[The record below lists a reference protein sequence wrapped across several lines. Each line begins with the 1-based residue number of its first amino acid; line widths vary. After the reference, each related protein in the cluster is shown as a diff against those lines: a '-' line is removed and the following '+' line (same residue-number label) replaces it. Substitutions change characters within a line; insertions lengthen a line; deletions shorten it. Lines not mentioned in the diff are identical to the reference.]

1 MLRFLAR
8 ELHCWRVMHASSN
21 GLVRRADRLE
31 TATLVMLWIAA
42 LAGLMV
48 ALTVGGNTYAAHK
61 ATIEHQGPRHSV
73 SATIIRTSVEGI
85 GEPRIGAPSA
95 GVPGVG
101 VPSADVPSAAV
112 PNDSGQNTTDHTT
125 VAWRDPNGHRLT
137 ATVGAEPL
145 DAVGRVRTVWLDDT
159 GAVVSPPVTTTD
171 AVMEGLIAGA
181 GVVMLVVLA
190 WWGSTVL
197 VRLVADRHRSREW
210 DAAWRQFDIDSH
222 P

>member
-1 MLRFLAR
+1 MDHQQTGAGAAPVSGPKALSRRATGNDHVRGDRHQEGDMLRFLAR

-61 ATIEHQGPRHSV
+61 ATIEHQEPRHSV
-73 SATIIRTSVEGI
+73 SATIIRTSVEGV

-101 VPSADVPSAAV
+101 
-112 PNDSGQNTTDHTT
+112 
-125 VAWRDPNGHRLT
+125 GHHH
-137 ATVGAEPL
+137 
-145 DAVGRVRTVWLDDT
+145 
-159 GAVVSPPVTTTD
+159 PPVP
-171 AVMEGLIAGA
+171 
-181 GVVMLVVLA
+181 
-190 WWGSTVL
+190 
-197 VRLVADRHRSREW
+197 R
-210 DAAWRQFDIDSH
+210 
-222 P
+222 